1 MAYKQNFEP
10 QEALI
15 DGEWQI
21 IKHSQTKRQVLVSL

>member
-1 MAYKQNFEP
+1 MAYKQKFEP

-21 IKHSQTKRQVLVSL
+21 IKHSQT